1 MSLKRYFKCIVP
13 VTAVSFFMENS
24 QLLTLGFEGGSIRII
39 GIAIADGSIL
49 VAISERETLP
59 PIEPAWIKS

>member
-1 MSLKRYFKCIVP
+1 
-13 VTAVSFFMENS
+13 MENS
-24 QLLTLGFEGGSIRII
+24 QLLTLGFQGGSIRII
-39 GIAIADGSIL
+39 GIAIADRSIL